1 MPENMRPR
9 EKLLQQGES
18 SLSDAELLAIILGQ
32 GIVGKTAL
40 DIANH
45 VLINHEGRLRYLM
58 EATVDELTKEPG
70 IGEAKAVTIKAAV
83 EIGRR
88 ISIGQQHK
96 ITIKSPEDVKNAFME
111 DMRFLDR
118 EYFRVL
124 YLDRKN
130 GIILWEDVSIGGL
143 HSSIVHPREVFK
155 TAVKNSAASIILIH
169 NHPSGGA
176 HPSSMDIQITDKLNQ
191 VCTLL
196 DVNLLDHVIIG
207 EREWFSF
214 REKEMV
220 RNIQHLY
227 AKKVEDVNLTQVA
240 EPQVDYAAN
249 NIHRR
254 RSGR

>member
-1 MPENMRPR
+1 M
-9 EKLLQQGES
+9 KITTDGF
-18 SLSDAELLAIILGQ
+18 G
-32 GIVGKTAL
+32 L
-40 DIANH
+40 DICYIKLEKAYKLANDKQITDAKDAINAITD
-45 VLINHEGRLRYLM
+45 VLK
-58 EATVDELTKEPG
+58 D
-70 IGEAKAVTIKAAV
+70 
-83 EIGRR
+83 
-88 ISIGQQHK
+88 
-96 ITIKSPEDVKNAFME
+96 
-111 DMRFLDR
+111 LDR
-118 EYFRVL
+118 EVMCVITLKTDGTPINASF
-124 YLDRKN
+124 
-130 GIILWEDVSIGGL
+130 VSVGTLNAAIAC
-143 HSSIVHPREVFK
+143 PREIMKSVILS
-155 TAVKNSAASIILIH
+155 NAASLILIH

-240 EPQVDYAAN
+240 EQQVDYAAN